1 VYTATTI
8 DKGHG
13 RLERREILVVD
24 SRAAGFNIPGIQQ
37 VAEITRTRT
46 NLRTNKTTPEKVL
59 LITNLP
65 HEAVDAAQ
73 LLWMNRFYW
82 QIENGLHYHK
92 DMVFGEDRSTI
103 RAKHGPANMAILRN
117 FAIGVLTSSGVGN
130 IKRCVDNLKH
140 NPSQLLHLRT
150 TTRTTVLQAA

>member
-1 VYTATTI
+1 MYTAHTT

-13 RLERREILVVD
+13 RLERREIVVVD
-24 SRAAGFNIPGIQQ
+24 SSTASFKVPGIQQ
-37 VAEITRTRT
+37 VAQITRQRT
-46 NLRTNKTTPEKVL
+46 NLRTNKTTTEKVL

-65 HEAVDAAQ
+65 LEAANANQ

-92 DMVFGEDRSTI
+92 DCVFGEDRSTI
-103 RAKHGPANMAILRN
+103 RTKHGPANMATLRN
-117 FAIGVLTSSGVGN
+117 FAIGLLLNNGIGN

-140 NPSQLLHLRT
+140 NPRQLLRL
-150 TTRTTVLQAA
+150 AA